1 MNVDRSTAL
10 GSNPCRAPRPS
21 SPKPA
26 IEAWFKW
33 ASTWCHADYRRH
45 EANWAPWTLR
55 IYMGS
60 FDRFNLRISP
70 ARISPP
76 ADAPPVKFITAPPQ
90 QHQRRSL

>member
-1 MNVDRSTAL
+1 VGFNLVPCGLQTPRSQL
-10 GSNPCRAPRPS
+10 
-21 SPKPA
+21 
-26 IEAWFKW
+26 
-33 ASTWCHADYRRH
+33 
-45 EANWAPWTLR
+45 APWTLR